1 MGVELQHKFTQQQR
15 NKLWIYYRKSMILG
29 VVWHKFQLILSLSI
43 SDLKVSEKA

>member
-15 NKLWIYYRKSMILG
+15 NKLWIYHRKSMILS
-29 VVWHKFQLILSLSI
+29 VIWHKTQLILSLSI